1 MKKRTIF
8 IALPVLIILLV
19 TIYGLR
25 PISTSTLEDTEVI
38 QGNLVSIGS
47 NEKTRDI
54 SLKIEGYDKN
64 YYINRGL
71 DGARDIVNLSS
82 EMVRSEV
89 EIFYAKHWTPLDPFG
104 KNKHVS
110 RIVWNG
116 DLIYDE
122 INK

>member
-8 IALPVLIILLV
+8 IGFSIFLFLLTIIF
-19 TIYGLR
+19 GLR

-38 QGNLVSIGS
+38 QGNLVSIVS

-54 SLKIEGYDKN
+54 SLKIEGYNKN

-82 EMVRSEV
+82 EMKRSEV

-104 KNKHVS
+104 KSKHVA
-110 RIVWNG
+110 RIVWHG
-116 DLIYDE
+116 DIIYDE